1 MCLLGDLLLLSLF
14 FSLLTGFVHAFK
26 SAHHGVKMRD
36 ICSDSQSREI
46 FTSCSVTDISRNR
59 SDYLD
64 SVSVGQMKDRTSA
77 DSINGNA
84 INQVGMTPFLSG
96 TDSSRKETLSPRSN
110 SRESKPSNLGS
121 DREQG
126 TVWEQWYDFLWK
138 IKMANGHQNNR

>member
-1 MCLLGDLLLLSLF
+1 
-14 FSLLTGFVHAFK
+14 
-26 SAHHGVKMRD
+26 
-36 ICSDSQSREI
+36 
-46 FTSCSVTDISRNR
+46 
-59 SDYLD
+59 
-64 SVSVGQMKDRTSA
+64 MKDRTSA